1 MLERQR
7 RRIDNEN
14 YLSFPP
20 QLLGDRPLTLDDL
33 EPWME
38 EADDRDN
45 AADEVNAAWLA
56 KTLGLDGYGG
66 DEDLSGVLPGNY
78 LQEEPVDAPAP
89 LEEQPSD
96 EELDAIF
103 GEKNEKA
110 ADNPESSSSKEEE
123 EEEGSLAKKDKEV
136 LKNTQGDPTS
146 KVAAPRSTGVVVDSS
161 GDDGGD
167 ITLTK
172 EEFKTLWKAVEKLQ
186 KQALDKGL
194 AEAEA
199 VESAVEQDMEK
210 AEEAAEEPALLTA
223 EPEPVSNE
231 ELDNL
236 FEEKSEQVIP
246 TDNGEIVETDVT
258 LKNAAGDKVGEQET
272 IKEVAAIPDRSSL
285 SSLDKFWYMNNY
297 LDPESDRK
305 KRNSKRTPL
314 PPALAAATFSRQA
327 AASADSA
334 ALIEAYIN
342 KINQLQSELDQA
354 KLVAYLEDVENDIL
368 TDALNQATLAQI
380 DGKTSA
386 GELRSLQDAIRVE
399 EALQQVKAKK
409 LSAETVATEMIE
421 ELEDAADEDED
432 EGEAEKRGEP
442 WRKRADELQSEV
454 PVYLTGDSEEDEE
467 DEDEGDDL
475 DEDTTAL
482 VLGQWMDKNRRQQSE
497 LSDIY
502 GDTSDAVA
510 WDNGDNDITDDYSRN
525 LPALLREATNRDSSI
540 SSLFYDKPDQCPAV
554 REFTTNCAFAD
565 QYGLP
570 IDFEARALCNM
581 HEMCYTCGQSLDV
594 TQSQCDFIYRAAS
607 TMLCEDEEECVLE
620 AEVFLRAMKLKHR
633 YVDFSQSIC
642 SSKCTA
648 QFLGIV

>member
-1 MLERQR
+1 
-7 RRIDNEN
+7 
-14 YLSFPP
+14 
-20 QLLGDRPLTLDDL
+20 
-33 EPWME
+33 
-38 EADDRDN
+38 
-45 AADEVNAAWLA
+45 
-56 KTLGLDGYGG
+56 
-66 DEDLSGVLPGNY
+66 
-78 LQEEPVDAPAP
+78 
-89 LEEQPSD
+89 
-96 EELDAIF
+96 
-103 GEKNEKA
+103 
-110 ADNPESSSSKEEE
+110 
-123 EEEGSLAKKDKEV
+123 
-136 LKNTQGDPTS
+136 
-146 KVAAPRSTGVVVDSS
+146 
-161 GDDGGD
+161 
-167 ITLTK
+167 
-172 EEFKTLWKAVEKLQ
+172 
-186 KQALDKGL
+186 GL

-454 PVYLTGDSEEDEE
+454 PVYLTGD
-467 DEDEGDDL
+467 
-475 DEDTTAL
+475 
-482 VLGQWMDKNRRQQSE
+482 NRRQQSE